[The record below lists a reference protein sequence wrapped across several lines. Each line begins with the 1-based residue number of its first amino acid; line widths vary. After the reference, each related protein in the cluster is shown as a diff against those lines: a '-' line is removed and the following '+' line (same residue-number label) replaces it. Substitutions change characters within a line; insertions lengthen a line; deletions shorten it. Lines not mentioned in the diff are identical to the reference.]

1 MGAKTLMTI
10 EQFLQLPDEELRRYE
25 LWQGELVEVGETVFS
40 HNWIRDKLIFLI
52 ATFLLKAK
60 LGGEVL
66 AETGIQFDS
75 NTVARPDVAYWDA
88 EHLQRIDW
96 EQGPVAVIPQLVVE
110 VLSPSNSLPDM
121 LRKADYYLR
130 SGVLAVWVV
139 DRDPFAVHVFRGGE
153 AAADGSSW

>member
-40 HNWIRDKLIFLI
+40 HSWIRDKLILI
-52 ATFLLKAK
+52 ATVLLKAK

-110 VLSPSNSLPDM
+110 VLSPS
-121 LRKADYYLR
+121 KAPSNNNMDN
-130 SGVLAVWVV
+130 
-139 DRDPFAVHVFRGGE
+139 
-153 AAADGSSW
+153 